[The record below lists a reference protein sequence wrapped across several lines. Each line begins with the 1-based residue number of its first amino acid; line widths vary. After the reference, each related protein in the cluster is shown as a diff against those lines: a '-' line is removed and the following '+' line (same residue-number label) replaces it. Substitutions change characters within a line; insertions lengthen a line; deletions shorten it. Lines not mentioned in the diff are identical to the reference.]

1 VNEEATSAGRR
12 HSATLN
18 PVPSLSSPLRGE
30 GFFLAFCLLMAPSP
44 QPSILMIAYQS
55 RVSTRFEGFLL

>member
-1 VNEEATSAGRR
+1 MNEEATSAGRR

-30 GFFLAFCLLMAPSP
+30 VFLAFCLLMAPSP